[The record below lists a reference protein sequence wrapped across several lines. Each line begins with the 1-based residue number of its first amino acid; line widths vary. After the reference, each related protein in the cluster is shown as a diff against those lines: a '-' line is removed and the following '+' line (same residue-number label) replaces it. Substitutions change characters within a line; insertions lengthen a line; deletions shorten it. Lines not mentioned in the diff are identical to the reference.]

1 MMVFLGGRGGE
12 GGDFNI
18 RTGEEGEGGGGWR
31 LNYSTVQFIFLLLL
45 YWIIKHVASRHCA
58 KQIEKEPDS
67 TYIWQISK
75 SLVEISSRWMV
86 LTFQKSNDLSLCNL
100 SVGVSSFDSSVE
112 LVLYWKSRFPRLVT
126 ADPQLFRAACLI
138 LKSRDLSRSL

>member
-1 MMVFLGGRGGE
+1 
-12 GGDFNI
+12 
-18 RTGEEGEGGGGWR
+18 
-31 LNYSTVQFIFLLLL
+31 
-45 YWIIKHVASRHCA
+45 
-58 KQIEKEPDS
+58 
-67 TYIWQISK
+67 
-75 SLVEISSRWMV
+75 MV